1 MTTNR
6 LKFYRRRKNWPQK
19 KLAEISGI
27 SVVSISFI
35 ENHLVEPM
43 DLTKM
48 KLAGAL
54 GVPIAELFLS
64 KEPQT
69 MHLLRLYRIKK
80 GMTQTELANAS
91 GISQVT
97 ISFIESYRVGN
108 PTEITKRR
116 LARALKV
123 SREKIFPST

>member
-35 ENHLVEPM
+35 ENHLVMPM
-43 DLTKM
+43 DLTKA
-48 KLAGAL
+48 KLARAL
-54 GVPIAELFLS
+54 KVPVADLFPDTL
-64 KEPQT
+64 ERA
-69 MHLLRLYRIKK
+69 HLMRQYRTKK
-80 GMTQTELANAS
+80 GMTQMELAIAS

-108 PTEITKRR
+108 PTEITKRK

-123 SREKIFPST
+123 SRNKIFPST